1 MATHK
6 SAEKRYR
13 QSLTKRSRNRLVKA
27 TLRSAITAVRAEITA
42 KDKTKAKAA
51 LTQAERLIARA
62 AVKGVLNKG
71 TARRTIS
78 RLAQGVAKIA

>member
-6 SAEKRYR
+6 SAEKRHR
-13 QSLTKRSRNRLVKA
+13 QSLTKRTRNRLIKA
-27 TLRSAITAVRAEITA
+27 TLRSAVTQVRADITA

-51 LTQAERLIARA
+51 LQQAERLIARA
-62 AVKGVLNKG
+62 ASKGVLNKG

-78 RLAQGVAKIA
+78 RLASGVAKLG